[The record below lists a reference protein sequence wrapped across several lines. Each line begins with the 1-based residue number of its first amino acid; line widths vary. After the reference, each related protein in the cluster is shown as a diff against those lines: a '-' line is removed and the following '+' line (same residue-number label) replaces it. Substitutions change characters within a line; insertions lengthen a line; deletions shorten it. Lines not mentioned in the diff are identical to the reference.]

1 MVEVVHTWPGGRHFV
16 MGPTTVNT
24 NTTEITVPTGKIWK
38 IKYVYATYRASAT
51 TGTRY
56 FQVRFL
62 SGTSLKFPP
71 TNQTLAAS
79 ERKSYYAQTGGYSA
93 NTARIGIDGS
103 ANDGLVN
110 DIIPDDFM
118 LYPTEK
124 IKIYDTANVDPN
136 GDSIVYLIGVCEYPY
151 A

>member
-1 MVEVVHTWPGGRHFV
+1 VL
-16 MGPTTVNT
+16 GPTTVNS
-24 NTTEITVPTGKIWK
+24 NVAEISVPNNKIWK

-62 SGTSLKFPP
+62 SGTNHKFPAMSV
-71 TNQTLAAS
+71 TLQAN
-79 ERKSYYAQTGGYSA
+79 ERKNIYIQSGYSG
-93 NTARIGIDGS
+93 NSSYKIGIDGS
-103 ANDGLVN
+103 GSNGTFIDAL
-110 DIIPDDFM
+110 PADFM
-118 LYPTEK
+118 LFGTES
-124 IKIYDTANVDPN
+124 IKIYDTADIDAA